1 MRRILSVLLIALV
14 GLGLIGCR
22 RSAEE
27 QGPPPGAV
35 KEPPGMG
42 IQAPGPGERA
52 GGGGMQA
59 PFRRPGR

>member
-1 MRRILSVLLIALV
+1 MRRILWVLLVAVV
-14 GLGLIGCR
+14 GLSVVGCR

-52 GGGGMQA
+52 GGGGMEA
-59 PFRRPGR
+59 PFKRPGR

>member
-1 MRRILSVLLIALV
+1 MRRILLVLLVAIV
-14 GLGLIGCR
+14 GLSVVGCR

-35 KEPPGMG
+35 KEPPGME

-52 GGGGMQA
+52 GGGGTEA

>member
-1 MRRILSVLLIALV
+1 MKRMVSIILAALIGLSVV
-14 GLGLIGCR
+14 GCR
-22 RSAEE
+22 KSAEE

-52 GGGGMQA
+52 GEGGMQA

>member
-14 GLGLIGCR
+14 GLALIGCR

-59 PFRRPGR
+59 PFRRPGK

>member
-1 MRRILSVLLIALV
+1 MKRVFGVLLVAVI
-14 GLGLIGCR
+14 GLSLLGCR

-42 IQAPGPGERA
+42 IQAPGPGERGGA
-52 GGGGMQA
+52 GGMEA
-59 PFRRPGR
+59 PFRRPGK